1 MSLMCYI
8 CNKSYA
14 NKASLASHK
23 SRYHKE
29 KDKILNNPPALDE
42 YDEITRKRYHSNDDL
57 REQSESESVGSFKRT
72 KTEESHNMIIP
83 KLINVVSGLVK
94 DMDQVSNKVDKLTK
108 GIKQVP
114 ILFDKVARDMDKVED
129 KIDINKQN
137 INGGIMFKQMD
148 GSGMDKKI
156 KQFYQKIID
165 QNPNVIEDVINT
177 RKTVE
182 AIEEHTFFK
191 EFLKED
197 KKLKREVMEI
207 EECFINSME
216 IRMLFNGDV
225 EDIQF
230 KIKELQNAA
239 KVAKAILELSEEEK
253 LILNT
258 IIHSSKIKVMNLL
271 DEWFYHIKPIFNR
284 LPSDADLK
292 YTATEIMKEYKSA
305 KGNVGDNE
313 SNGDADDESS
323 ETLDMENDQNNS
335 QESEESVSSSDKDSE
350 GGNVSDEDS
359 LNENKKDKESDSD
372 DEKSSQT
379 VKSIDDRDSDKSD
392 NDQSTNENKDVD
404 SV

>member
-1 MSLMCYI
+1 
-8 CNKSYA
+8 
-14 NKASLASHK
+14 
-23 SRYHKE
+23 
-29 KDKILNNPPALDE
+29 
-42 YDEITRKRYHSNDDL
+42 
-57 REQSESESVGSFKRT
+57 
-72 KTEESHNMIIP
+72 
-83 KLINVVSGLVK
+83 
-94 DMDQVSNKVDKLTK
+94 
-108 GIKQVP
+108 
-114 ILFDKVARDMDKVED
+114 
-129 KIDINKQN
+129 
-137 INGGIMFKQMD
+137 
-148 GSGMDKKI
+148 
-156 KQFYQKIID
+156 
-165 QNPNVIEDVINT
+165 
-177 RKTVE
+177 
-182 AIEEHTFFK
+182 
-191 EFLKED
+191 
-197 KKLKREVMEI
+197 MEI

-216 IRMLFNGDV
+216 IRTLFNGDV

-258 IIHSSKIKVMNLL
+258 IIHSSKIKVMDVLG
-271 DEWFYHIKPIFNR
+271 EWFYHIKPIFNR

-313 SNGDADDESS
+313 SNEDADDESS
-323 ETLDMENDQNNS
+323 ETLDTENDQNNS

-359 LNENKKDKESDSD
+359 LNEHKKDKESDSD

>member
-14 NKASLASHK
+14 NKASLAAHK

-29 KDKILNNPPALDE
+29 KDKILNNPLAPKE
-42 YDEITRKRYHSNDDL
+42 YDDITGKRYHSNDDL
-57 REQSESESVGSFKRT
+57 REQSEGESVGSFKRT
-72 KTEESHNMIIP
+72 KTEESHDMIIP

-94 DMDQVSNKVDKLTK
+94 DMDQVSDKVDKLTK

-114 ILFDKVARDMDKVED
+114 ILFEKVARDMNKVED
-129 KIDINKQN
+129 KIDVNKQN
-137 INGGIMFKQMD
+137 INRGIMFKQMD

-253 LILNT
+253 IILNT
-258 IIHSSKIKVMNLL
+258 IIHSSKIKVMDLL

-313 SNGDADDESS
+313 SNEDADDESS
-323 ETLDMENDQNNS
+323 ETLDTENDQNNS